1 MRVHS
6 KERPY
11 VCEECG
17 KRFLQLS
24 GLNQH
29 LRIHDPLVD
38 KATEEDTK
46 IVDKEC
52 RVMLTR
58 LEDKDDEGDN
68 HPDELNTDAKSSLL
82 PESEMLIDNL
92 DSSFPNK
99 NLDSES
105 NHEKDP
111 SNEASEP
118 ATRMSPRKSERLG
131 VHRSFSCTGGGSS
144 KVLFMYIDFSTLLRF
159 SLMLLL
165 GFKIQVFNLYSIF
178 IF

>member
-29 LRIHDPLVD
+29 LRIHEPLVD

-58 LEDKDDEGDN
+58 LDDKDDVGDD
-68 HPDELNTDAKSSLL
+68 HPDELNTDVKSL

-99 NLDSES
+99 NLDSET
-105 NHEKDP
+105 NHENDL
-111 SNEASEP
+111 SNEGSE
-118 ATRMSPRKSERLG
+118 TSKRMSPRKSGRLG
-131 VHRSFSCTGGGSS
+131 VHRSFSCTGGRSS
-144 KVLFMYIDFSTLLRF
+144 KVVSMHINFSILLRF
-159 SLMLLL
+159 IAMKCCRL
-165 GFKIQVFNLYSIF
+165 GLK
-178 IF
+178 

>member
-1 MRVHS
+1 MREHS

-29 LRIHDPLVD
+29 LRIHEPLAD

-58 LEDKDDEGDN
+58 LEDKDDVGDN
-68 HPDELNTDAKSSLL
+68 HLDESNTDAKSSLS

-105 NHEKDP
+105 NHEKD
-111 SNEASEP
+111 SGNEASEP
-118 ATRMSPRKSERLG
+118 SKRMSPRKSGRLG

-144 KVLFMYIDFSTLLRF
+144 KVLSMHINFSILLRF
-159 SLMLLL
+159 FYETLLL
-165 GFKIQVFNLYSIF
+165 GFKIRFVNILIF
-178 IF
+178 

>member
-29 LRIHDPLVD
+29 LRIHEPLVD

-46 IVDKEC
+46 IVDQEC

-58 LEDKDDEGDN
+58 LEDKDDEGDL
-68 HPDELNTDAKSSLL
+68 DELNTDPKSSLL

-92 DSSFPNK
+92 DSSFSNK
-99 NLDSES
+99 NLDFES

-118 ATRMSPRKSERLG
+118 SKRMSPRKSGRLG

-144 KVLFMYIDFSTLLRF
+144 KVLFMHINFSI
-159 SLMLLL
+159 LLL
-165 GFKIQVFNLYSIF
+165 
-178 IF
+178 

>member
-38 KATEEDTK
+38 KSAEEDTK
-46 IVDKEC
+46 IVDEEC

-58 LEDKDDEGDN
+58 LEDKDDVGDN
-68 HPDELNTDAKSSLL
+68 HLDESNTDAKSSLS

-92 DSSFPNK
+92 DSSFPSYYCI
-99 NLDSES
+99 LRSG
-105 NHEKDP
+105 
-111 SNEASEP
+111 A
-118 ATRMSPRKSERLG
+118 RKIVLCWSTMHPGIIHLKFLYG
-131 VHRSFSCTGGGSS
+131 LKKSFNS
-144 KVLFMYIDFSTLLRF
+144 LLTF
-159 SLMLLL
+159 Q
-165 GFKIQVFNLYSIF
+165 IV
-178 IF
+178 

>member
-29 LRIHDPLVD
+29 LRIHEPLVD

-58 LEDKDDEGDN
+58 LEDNDDVGD
-68 HPDELNTDAKSSLL
+68 ETCV
-82 PESEMLIDNL
+82 
-92 DSSFPNK
+92 
-99 NLDSES
+99 
-105 NHEKDP
+105 
-111 SNEASEP
+111 
-118 ATRMSPRKSERLG
+118 ERLVG
-131 VHRSFSCTGGGSS
+131 ILSCTCFVWRGFARSS
-144 KVLFMYIDFSTLLRF
+144 VILIWF
-159 SLMLLL
+159 
-165 GFKIQVFNLYSIF
+165 
-178 IF
+178 